1 MKSDLLCN
9 SKYSAMPQINEQL
22 QTLHDIRNIMDR
34 STRFQSLSGLSGIF
48 VGLIA
53 LAGAGAVQWHLTV
66 QKLDYPALYQG
77 TLNPATS
84 RFVALAAAAVF
95 VLAAATVLYFTTLK
109 ARKARQSVWNSQSQR
124 LLVNF
129 CLPLA
134 VGGAF
139 CGILL
144 FHRLGYLVA
153 PATLLFYGLA
163 LINSSKYAFADL
175 RTLGICELALG
186 LISGVRIEYGLLA
199 WALGFGLLHVF
210 YGGLIY
216 YKYEKQYPY

>member
-1 MKSDLLCN
+1 ML
-9 SKYSAMPQINEQL
+9 PPNEQL
-22 QTLHDIRNIMDR
+22 QTLHDIRSIMDR

-53 LAGAGAVQWHLTV
+53 LAGAGAVQWYLAA
-66 QKLDYPALYQG
+66 QKLNYPALYQG
-77 TLNPATS
+77 TPGPAMV
-84 RFVALAAAAVF
+84 RFVVLTATAVF
-95 VLAAATVLYFTTLK
+95 VLAAGTVLYFTLLK
-109 ARKARQSVWNSQSQR
+109 ARKARQSVWNTQSQR

-144 FHRLGYLVA
+144 FHSLGYLVA
-153 PATLLFYGLA
+153 PAMLVFYGLA
-163 LINSSKYAFADL
+163 LINASKYAFADL
-175 RTLGICELALG
+175 RTLGVCELALG
-186 LISGVRIEYGLLA
+186 VTSGFKIEYGLLA

-210 YGGLIY
+210 YGGLLY
-216 YKYEKQYPY
+216 YKYEKQYHH